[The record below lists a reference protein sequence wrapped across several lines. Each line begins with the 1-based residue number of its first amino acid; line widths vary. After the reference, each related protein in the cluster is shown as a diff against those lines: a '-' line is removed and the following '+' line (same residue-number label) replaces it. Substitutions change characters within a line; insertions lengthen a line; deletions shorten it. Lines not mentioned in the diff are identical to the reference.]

1 MYILGITGGI
11 AAYKSAELARIFV
24 RAGKRVQ
31 VILTPAA
38 ARFVGPLTF
47 RTLTGRPALIDQF
60 QASDDEKVRHV
71 DLAASAAALII
82 APATANTLGK
92 MAAGMA
98 DNLLTA
104 VYLAARCPVILAP
117 SMNDRMFGHPA
128 VQANLGRLREQGC
141 RIMEPADGELAC
153 GDAGK
158 GRMPEPEQIAAF
170 VEAALGEKD
179 FGAVRALVTAGPTRE
194 PLDPVRFISNRSTGL
209 MGYAMA
215 RALLERGASVVLIS
229 GPTALEA
236 PAGAQLVP
244 VTTAREM
251 YAAVMDHFEACDL
264 VVKAA
269 AVADY
274 RPALQAEQKM
284 KKTGAGIALE
294 LQPNPDILQELGRRK
309 GRRILVGFAMETE
322 RAGENA
328 RKKLQQKNLDLIVVN
343 DLTVPGAG
351 FAVPTNQVCLIDRE
365 GRSEELPLMPKEK
378 LAHCILD
385 RLCPLLPGGR
395 VSAG

>member
-1 MYILGITGGI
+1 MYLLGVTGGI

-24 RAGKRVQ
+24 RGGKKVQ
-31 VILTPAA
+31 VIMTPAA
-38 ARFVGPLTF
+38 ARFISPLTF

-60 QASDDEKVRHV
+60 QASGDEKVRHV
-71 DLAASAAALII
+71 ELAAAASALVI

-92 MAAGMA
+92 MAAGIA
-98 DNLLTA
+98 DNLLTT
-104 VYLAARCPVILAP
+104 VYLAARCPAILVP
-117 SMNDRMFGHPA
+117 SMNDQMYGHPA

-141 RIMEPADGELAC
+141 RIMEPAAGELAC
-153 GDAGK
+153 GTPGK

-170 VEAALGEKD
+170 VAAALREKD
-179 FGAVRALVTAGPTRE
+179 FSGVRALVTAGPTRE

-215 RALLERGASVVLIS
+215 RALLERGAEVVLIS
-229 GPTALEA
+229 GPTALCS
-236 PAGAQLVP
+236 PAGACFVP

-251 YAAVMDHFEACDL
+251 YEAVRDHFDQCTL

-274 RPALQAEQKM
+274 RPAVEAEQKL
-284 KKTGAGIALE
+284 KKSGGGITLE

-322 RAGENA
+322 RVGESA

-365 GRSEELPLMPKEK
+365 GRSEELPLMEKDK

-385 RLCPLLPGGR
+385 RLRPLLAGEAAPG
-395 VSAG
+395 